1 MSCSKCK
8 RIVSGDCMLNTG
20 VCVFCHYGIHDWDS
34 NGRLVTERE
43 ATNFYEYCHKTKE
56 TWVVIDGK
64 RYKQRKRE

>member
-1 MSCSKCK
+1 
-8 RIVSGDCMLNTG
+8 MLNTG

-34 NGRLVTERE
+34 NGQLVTERE

-56 TWVVIDGK
+56 TWVIIDGK